1 MDQKLKQRLVGA
13 IVLVSLAV
21 FFIPIILEG
30 PESDW
35 VARNQAMPE
44 PPAIDFLIHK
54 QPQPLGET
62 LSMPVVAE
70 KADGLTDAD
79 TPAIPASQV
88 TTPPT
93 VEKLPVESTDKPAKA
108 AAPSASP
115 EPRFPPGSWGIQLG
129 SFSSKANA
137 SGLHDKLEAAQ
148 YPSFLEADKGKSG
161 AIYKVIAGP
170 YGNRDSAEKARN
182 EISARQGIKGFLTDL
197 GS

>member
-30 PESDW
+30 PENDW
-35 VARNQAMPE
+35 VARNQTMPE

-54 QPQPLGET
+54 QPQPLSET
-62 LSMPVVAE
+62 PTLPAVAE
-70 KADGLTDAD
+70 KVDDTD
-79 TPAIPASQV
+79 TPAAPTPQV
-88 TTPPT
+88 TAPRL
-93 VEKLPVESTDKPAKA
+93 VEKLPVKSEVKPAKVA
-108 AAPSASP
+108 VPSESS
-115 EPRFPPGSWGIQLG
+115 EPPFPPGSWGIQLG

-161 AIYKVIAGP
+161 TIYKVIAGP
-170 YGNRDSAEKARN
+170 YGNRDSAEKARALWQ
-182 EISARQGIKGFLTDL
+182 S
-197 GS
+197 